1 MLGLLAAISV
11 MAVRFWPLR
20 PFEHGYASFLES
32 DLDTDD
38 LIRDILRGLVA
49 LVRQT
54 ACFGKWEGSIE
65 LTDVKDGTD
74 GARPRLRDL
83 GITIGVMPPGQHNA
97 ITDVPGVRVGH
108 STVIHGDGPLVVGQG
123 PARTG
128 VTAIHPH
135 EGSVFASMV
144 PAAIVVLNG
153 AGEMTGRSQVD
164 EYGLIETPILITN
177 TLSVGAVHRGA
188 VEWLTEHEE
197 SLRSSDFVIP
207 VVAETFD
214 GFLNDV
220 AGQHVSTENVYE
232 ALDGA
237 CSGPVVEGCV
247 GGGTGM
253 MLFRFKGGIGT
264 SSRTVQLDDKTFTIG
279 VLVQGNFGAREDLLV
294 DGVPVG
300 REITDLLPVRGEPK
314 AARPQ
319 PDGSIIVVIAT
330 DAPLTDRQLGR
341 LCRRGMLGLGRV
353 GSTARQSS
361 GDILIAFSNA
371 LENRFDRFNRSP
383 LVQSIR
389 VNDERIDD
397 LFQAT
402 IEATSE
408 AVLNVLV
415 AADTLVGRDGNT
427 AFALPHDRL
436 QEIMQRYGRLHSG

>member
-1 MLGLLAAISV
+1 MNH
-11 MAVRFWPLR
+11 
-20 PFEHGYASFLES
+20 E
-32 DLDTDD
+32 
-38 LIRDILRGLVA
+38 
-49 LVRQT
+49 Q
-54 ACFGKWEGSIE
+54 
-65 LTDVKDGTD
+65 
-74 GARPRLRDL
+74 RPRLRDL
-83 GITIGVMPPGQHNA
+83 GIEIGTMPIGRHNA

-108 STVIHGDGPLVVGQG
+108 ATVIHGDGPLVVGQG

-135 EGSVFASMV
+135 EGSAFTAMV
-144 PAAIVVLNG
+144 PAAIAVLNG

-177 TLSVGAVHRGA
+177 TLSVGAVHRG
-188 VEWLTEHEE
+188 VTEWLTEHEE
-197 SLRSSDFVIP
+197 TLHNSDFVIP

-220 AGQHVSTENVYE
+220 AGQHVTTEHVYA
-232 ALDGA
+232 ALDNARG
-237 CSGPVVEGCV
+237 GPVAEGCV

-264 SSRTVQLDDKTFTIG
+264 SSRLVHLDDRTYTIG
-279 VLVQGNFGAREDLLV
+279 ALVQGNFGARADLLV

-300 REITDLLPVRGEPK
+300 REIDDLQPVRGEPE

-330 DAPLTDRQLGR
+330 DAPLTDRQLLR
-341 LCRRGMLGLGRV
+341 LCKRGMLGLGRV

-371 LENRFDRFNRSP
+371 PENRFDRFNRDA
-383 LVQSIR
+383 LVNNVR

-408 AVLNVLV
+408 AVLNALV
-415 AADTLVGRDGNT
+415 AAETTVGRDGNT
-427 AFALPHDRL
+427 AYALPHDRL
-436 QEIMQRYGRLHSG
+436 REIMREHGRLRE